1 MALEDYFKGSSKAY
15 GQLAGSLLASNRKTD
30 KKAIKRSLL
39 ATTIAEIFGAAQGK
53 LKQGVID
60 AANDVK
66 EKYSL
71 IFKDNEE
78 LYANE
83 SVNRNNYKRFIDD
96 EESYLQEAAIKTFNA
111 NPYLRKE
118 LGNVNAFSAVNRE
131 TLDEDSYNKAIEVF
145 ESIKKGEKEKMLKF
159 AENPAIS
166 ISTFT
171 KFNEPAMNAYN
182 AALAEVED
190 DPTKQSLIKA
200 AFNKYFG
207 EDRDGNKRFGMVEA
221 AKLTE
226 ARKTAE
232 RNRVAALNKSRIPLS
247 PQKQEDISV
256 EETTTIN
263 NNVKKE
269 IMYFAGTDIPVDF
282 DFQTNKQMLKLQK
295 DSFAKKVN
303 SKDYQITV
311 DDIVDAVE
319 YGYTI
324 PGFSGLKNIM
334 AGDRENLV
342 KIAAKVKIGKQ
353 KGLNPESEGVL
364 NPAERRIW
372 SIATNINL
380 DNLQKNSMDLIKS
393 KIQMKDAERKAGFV
407 NIDDN
412 KVMKNFSNKDLVAT
426 VNTQIN
432 SYLEENDNLK
442 TIYTDNLEQTS
453 RDAFVFNVFNTIEYL
468 TETKKINFTSAINE
482 AIDIQMK
489 GIYKFQDDPTRII
502 NPLSWTDNTTHR
514 VEFVDLNVINQLSK
528 NIETDQDARNM
539 RDYMND
545 YRYVQNLTDE
555 KGVNLRPDSL
565 GKEFVEGNYRF
576 FVVDIDPR
584 ENLNVLKW
592 DYQYIGD

>member
-1 MALEDYFKGSSKAY
+1 MQYQYNEIEKRWQKYWEENKTFAAEDNSVKPKFYALTMFPYPSG
-15 GQLAGSLLASNRKTD
+15 AGLHVGHPLGY
-30 KKAIKRSLL
+30 
-39 ATTIAEIFGAAQGK
+39 IACDI
-53 LKQGVID
+53 
-60 AANDVK
+60 
-66 EKYSL
+66 
-71 IFKDNEE
+71 
-78 LYANE
+78 YA
-83 SVNRNNYKRFIDD
+83 RYKR
-96 EESYLQEAAIKTFNA
+96 LQGYNVLQPMGYDSFGLPAEQYAIQT
-111 NPYLRKE
+111 
-118 LGNVNAFSAVNRE
+118 GQH
-131 TLDEDSYNKAIEVF
+131 
-145 ESIKKGEKEKMLKF
+145 
-159 AENPAIS
+159 PAI
-166 ISTFT
+166 TT
-171 KFNEPAMNAYN
+171 KTNING
-182 AALAEVED
+182 
-190 DPTKQSLIKA
+190 
-200 AFNKYFG
+200 G
-207 EDRDGNKRFGMVEA
+207 EDKDGNKRFGMAEA

-269 IMYFAGTDIPVDF
+269 IMYFAGTDIPIDF
-282 DFQTNKQMLKLQK
+282 DFQTNNQMLKLQK
-295 DSFAKKVN
+295 DFFAKKVN
-303 SKDYQITV
+303 TKDYQITV

-380 DNLQKNSMDLIKS
+380 DDLQKNSMDLMKS
-393 KIQMKDAERKAGFV
+393 KIQMKDAQRKAGFV

-426 VNTQIN
+426 VEAQIN

-453 RDAFVFNVFNTIEYL
+453 RNAFVFNVFNTIEYL
-468 TETKKINFTSAINE
+468 TETKKVNFTSAINE
-482 AIDIQMK
+482 AIEIQMN

-502 NPLSWTDNTTHR
+502 NPLSWIDNTTHR